1 MSFILIYL
9 TVGILA
15 NFGLEFLMK
24 DSEWDLQDR
33 FWVLVAYPLFPIYLL
48 VVLYNDYKNSQ
59 NK

>member
-9 TVGILA
+9 AIGLIV

-24 DSEWDLQDR
+24 GSKWDLQDR
-33 FWVLVAYPLFPIYLL
+33 FWVLIAYPLFPIYLL
-48 VVLYNDYKNSQ
+48 VILYNEYKDSQ

>member
-9 TVGILA
+9 AIGLIV

-33 FWVLVAYPLFPIYLL
+33 FWVLIAYPLFPIYLL
-48 VVLYNDYKNSQ
+48 VVLYNEYKDSQ